1 MWDLNNGIIW
11 CHYIIIVNGEK
22 GYIVWTWMLTWLRFK
37 VCVINSE
44 KERNASYGQED
55 FPFKHFKLFEYGWLG
70 TYIAMIFWVA
80 KIFINQS
87 SLLWS
92 LFLQNLLGETLF
104 FHQTFS
110 TFAKLRNWEFFS
122 NLATPNIISL

>member
-1 MWDLNNGIIW
+1 MKKDIM
-11 CHYIIIVNGEK
+11 
-22 GYIVWTWMLTWLRFK
+22 WTWMLTWLRFK
-37 VCVINSE
+37 VFVWSTL
-44 KERNASYGQED
+44 KRNASYGQED

-87 SLLWS
+87 LLLWS

-110 TFAKLRNWEFFS
+110 TFAKLRNWEFFFQPS
-122 NLATPNIISL
+122 YPKHYWFIISQAFPKWIKDLLSTKYI

>member
-11 CHYIIIVNGEK
+11 CHYIIIVKREK
-22 GYIVWTWMLTWLRFK
+22 GYSANLDVNLIK
-37 VCVINSE
+37 VQSLCDQTL
-44 KERNASYGQED
+44 KRNASYGQED

-87 SLLWS
+87 PCFCEVYFYKIYLEKHYFFIKHSAL
-92 LFLQNLLGETLF
+92 LQNIEVE
-104 FHQTFS
+104 
-110 TFAKLRNWEFFS
+110 NFFS
-122 NLATPNIISL
+122 NLATPNIIGL